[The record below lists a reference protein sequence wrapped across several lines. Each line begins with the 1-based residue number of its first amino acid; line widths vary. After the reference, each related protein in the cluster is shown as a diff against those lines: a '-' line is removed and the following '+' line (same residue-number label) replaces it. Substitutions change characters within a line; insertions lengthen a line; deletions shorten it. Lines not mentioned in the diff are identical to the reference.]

1 MNSHKKKPKANI
13 LIHFEKSFF
22 YVGEFIK
29 GNIEINTSSNAI
41 IKDITIEI
49 LITEDWKIK
58 EGDKNKTCSNKKRV
72 LFHNLNIKSLNVFK
86 SIDEDNSILPIGLTF
101 IPFNIHFPEKNIS
114 CFEFPSQEKR
124 ASIRY
129 TFIATINSTHIS
141 GSTSVPIC
149 FLSRP
154 VIETEKKLSIT
165 VKQTIKKWKLFGEG
179 DTEMKISFPENN
191 YKYDSI
197 CKLKIEIDNTKGK
210 IATKEYKVTLIRTI
224 IFKNEE
230 GEIKHTECNKII
242 RETVKAEVKPGQKN
256 EFEYQLSFLEKNL
269 KKIYNYNMQL
279 NPYNVDIE
287 KVNFYMPTIQGLLI
301 TCNYVIKI
309 CLYFDSFVDKNHR
322 PRAQLP
328 VYIVHQL
335 PADYQ
340 LEKQEEINNNNSK
353 EKENDKKKVKFISK
367 SFNQNFNETDKYND
381 ISEANDNN
389 NEEEYE
395 NNVNKE
401 EDNKNNENE
410 TINENDVNN
419 KIEEEDSNN
428 NYNGNEDINEND
440 NNNNIVEEDNN
451 YNNNENDNNNIV
463 EEDNNYNNNEN
474 DNNNYNKNNEDIN
487 KNENVNK
494 VEEGNFSLFNDE
506 NQQSE

>member
-1 MNSHKKKPKANI
+1 
-13 LIHFEKSFF
+13 
-22 YVGEFIK
+22 
-29 GNIEINTSSNAI
+29 
-41 IKDITIEI
+41 
-49 LITEDWKIK
+49 
-58 EGDKNKTCSNKKRV
+58 
-72 LFHNLNIKSLNVFK
+72 
-86 SIDEDNSILPIGLTF
+86 
-101 IPFNIHFPEKNIS
+101 
-114 CFEFPSQEKR
+114 
-124 ASIRY
+124 
-129 TFIATINSTHIS
+129 
-141 GSTSVPIC
+141 
-149 FLSRP
+149 
-154 VIETEKKLSIT
+154 
-165 VKQTIKKWKLFGEG
+165 
-179 DTEMKISFPENN
+179 MKISFPENN

-230 GEIKHTECNKII
+230 GEIKHTECNKIV

-269 KKIYNYNMQL
+269 KKIYNYNVQL

-340 LEKQEEINNNNSK
+340 LEKQEEMNDK
-353 EKENDKKKVKFISK
+353 KENDKKKVKFISK
-367 SFNQNFNETDKYND
+367 SFNQNYNETNKYND

-389 NEEEYE
+389 NDEEYE

-419 KIEEEDSNN
+419 KIEEENSNN

-440 NNNNIVEEDNN
+440 NNNIVEEDNN

-463 EEDNNYNNNEN
+463 EEDNNFNNNEN

>member
-22 YVGEFIK
+22 YVGEYIK

-49 LITEDWKIK
+49 LIAEDWKIK

-101 IPFNIHFPEKNIS
+101 IPFDIRFPEKNIS

-149 FLSRP
+149 FLSGP

-230 GEIKHTECNKII
+230 GEIKHTECNKIV

-269 KKIYNYNMQL
+269 KKIYNYNVQL

-340 LEKQEEINNNNSK
+340 LEKQEEMNDK
-353 EKENDKKKVKFISK
+353 KENDKKKVKFISK
-367 SFNQNFNETDKYND
+367 SFNQNYNETNKYND

-389 NEEEYE
+389 NDEEYE

-419 KIEEEDSNN
+419 KIEEENSNN

-440 NNNNIVEEDNN
+440 NNNIVEEDNN

-463 EEDNNYNNNEN
+463 EEDNNFNNNEN